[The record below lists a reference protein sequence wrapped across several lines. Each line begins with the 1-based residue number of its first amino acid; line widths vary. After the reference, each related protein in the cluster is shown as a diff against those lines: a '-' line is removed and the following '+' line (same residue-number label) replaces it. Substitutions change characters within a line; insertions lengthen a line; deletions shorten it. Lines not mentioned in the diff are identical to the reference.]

1 MWDRQK
7 SHEMTGMTRRGQA
20 ELQTMLKL
28 VKTPQRRGAELQTWH
43 PLPQTIQNSMKFS
56 TNFAERRNMLKWEP
70 ASPLRNNGAFKPW
83 VKTWRFQAFRGLYQ
97 CCKCQ
102 RIYSES
108 TVTGKYM
115 KILSEFNLLIRG
127 SSSQMHGS
135 KPPGFRGWWCYW
147 PLKVTLLRLA
157 LLGPPSGA
165 AMLEVYLSVVA
176 SSIHTSNVKAYH
188 IRPSTTK
195 CEGIQLFL
203 PRATEFLWNN

>member
-7 SHEMTGMTRRGQA
+7 SQMTGMTRRGQA

-70 ASPLRNNGAFKPW
+70 ASPLRNNGALKPW

-115 KILSEFNLLIRG
+115 KIYENIIRIQSIDPRIKFTNVWLKTSWIQRLVVLLA
-127 SSSQMHGS
+127 S
-135 KPPGFRGWWCYW
+135 KR
-147 PLKVTLLRLA
+147 
-157 LLGPPSGA
+157 
-165 AMLEVYLSVVA
+165 
-176 SSIHTSNVKAYH
+176 
-188 IRPSTTK
+188 
-195 CEGIQLFL
+195 
-203 PRATEFLWNN
+203 